1 MSKFRPGTIGEIV
14 NCDFV
19 LVRSLDENGDYI
31 KVQGNKLKVG
41 STVELLEYI
50 QSAGRYRIEYD
61 GHDGYIYKDY
71 VKLL

>member
-1 MSKFRPGTIGEIV
+1 MSKFNPGTMGEIV
-14 NCDFV
+14 DCDYV

-41 STVELLEYI
+41 SIVELLEYI
-50 QSAGRYRIEYD
+50 PGAGRYRIEYK
-61 GHDGYIYKDY
+61 GNDGYIYKDY